1 MAASQHSTPR
11 LGSSSSSVYRPSDGD
26 SSPVYSLGSIG
37 ITVPSS
43 PVFRPF
49 DAGTDGDSEIIEL
62 QTVPLQDPT
71 PAPLNTEPDIGRD
84 GAASIRDESPS
95 PPYAMGFKLFAML
108 ASITTAIFLMM
119 LDTSIISTAVPR
131 ITDEFHS
138 VDDVGWYASIYSL
151 ASSAFQPITGRIYSK
166 FNIKYSFL
174 AFFAIF
180 EAGSLICGTSI
191 SSGMFIIGR
200 AVAGAGSS
208 GFINGAVTILA
219 ATVPLEKRPSL
230 TGIMMGFSQLGIV
243 LGPLVGGAFTSY
255 TTWRW
260 CFYVNL
266 PVGAIVAIGL
276 MLVDIPDLVTKP
288 KPFDVLRRLHVE
300 LDLVGFTLIAPA
312 AVMLLLATQWGGDPY
327 AWNSPTIIGL
337 FCGAGASAVVWFVWN
352 FYHGEDALIPMS
364 ILRINAT
371 WSSACTQGFLLTG
384 VYCASFY
391 LPMYF
396 QAVKGVVPM
405 MSGVYLIASI
415 GSQLLS
421 AVVAG
426 MLVERT
432 GYVIPYAMLSGII
445 GSVSNGLYSTFKPDT
460 ATSKWVGYQ
469 VLNGVGRGFGMQMP
483 VLAVQAALR
492 PPQIPIGLSVV
503 SFIQSLC
510 VAIAL
515 AVSGTI
521 FDLTLVHDLTQ
532 RAPDVDP
539 NSILDAGATNF
550 RSIVAPKDLP
560 VVLQSYNIAISHVFY
575 MAAGIT
581 GLAVFTSLFMGWI
594 DIRKTHGSLSANG
607 PRTGDAAGGNGQQAQ
622 QQHVDGPKHDA

>member
-1 MAASQHSTPR
+1 
-11 LGSSSSSVYRPSDGD
+11 
-26 SSPVYSLGSIG
+26 
-37 ITVPSS
+37 
-43 PVFRPF
+43 
-49 DAGTDGDSEIIEL
+49 
-62 QTVPLQDPT
+62 
-71 PAPLNTEPDIGRD
+71 
-84 GAASIRDESPS
+84 
-95 PPYAMGFKLFAML
+95 
-108 ASITTAIFLMM
+108 
-119 LDTSIISTAVPR
+119 
-131 ITDEFHS
+131 
-138 VDDVGWYASIYSL
+138 VGWYASIYSL

-371 WSSACTQGFLLTG
+371 WSSAFTQGFLLTG

-426 MLVERT
+426 MLGKWLILQVFFF
-432 GYVIPYAMLSGII
+432 
-445 GSVSNGLYSTFKPDT
+445 ST
-460 ATSKWVGYQ
+460 
-469 VLNGVGRGFGMQMP
+469 
-483 VLAVQAALR
+483 
-492 PPQIPIGLSVV
+492 
-503 SFIQSLC
+503 
-510 VAIAL
+510 
-515 AVSGTI
+515 
-521 FDLTLVHDLTQ
+521 H
-532 RAPDVDP
+532 
-539 NSILDAGATNF
+539 
-550 RSIVAPKDLP
+550 
-560 VVLQSYNIAISHVFY
+560 
-575 MAAGIT
+575 
-581 GLAVFTSLFMGWI
+581 
-594 DIRKTHGSLSANG
+594 ANCY
-607 PRTGDAAGGNGQQAQ
+607 
-622 QQHVDGPKHDA
+622 HS